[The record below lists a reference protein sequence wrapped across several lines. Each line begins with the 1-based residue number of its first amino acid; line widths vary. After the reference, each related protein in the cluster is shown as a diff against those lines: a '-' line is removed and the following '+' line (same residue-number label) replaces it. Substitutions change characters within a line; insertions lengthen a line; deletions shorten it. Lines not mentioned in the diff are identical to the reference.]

1 MKFRELLQAVGDQ
14 FNRKDVYYRPKEFR
28 KGAGAMTTRRV
39 SDLRGNSAKWV
50 DDGCRSSSLA
60 GYLVAILLA
69 GGLGL
74 LGGVYWFLH
83 DRASFLLFAKFVY
96 DFLS

>member
-14 FNRKDVYYRPKEFR
+14 FNRKDVYYRSKEFR
-28 KGAGAMTTRRV
+28 RGAGVLTTRHS
-39 SDLRGNSAKWV
+39 SDLKGSSAKWA

-60 GYLVAILLA
+60 GYLVAMLLA

-83 DRASFLLFAKFVY
+83 DRASFLLFAKLVFDV
-96 DFLS
+96 LS